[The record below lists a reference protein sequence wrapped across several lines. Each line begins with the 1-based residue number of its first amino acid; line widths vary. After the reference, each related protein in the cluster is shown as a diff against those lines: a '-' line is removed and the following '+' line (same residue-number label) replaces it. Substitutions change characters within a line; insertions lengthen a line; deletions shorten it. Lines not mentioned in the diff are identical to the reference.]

1 MGGERSTNDD
11 KKTPTNDNETSTND
25 DKETPTND
33 GDATDEVDGTADSAE
48 TADHTAGLSNELLAS
63 LTDAPRQELS
73 EPDATLYD
81 ELVDSDQRALARVLT
96 RIENRADGAR
106 ELLAALHSHAETTPV
121 LGITGSP
128 GAGKST
134 LVDKLT
140 DYYRERGETVG
151 VLAVDPASPY
161 TGGSVLGDRIRMGST
176 AGDEGVFVR
185 SMSARGRLG
194 GLSMATADAVT
205 AYEAFGMDRIIIET
219 VGAGQNEADIV
230 ETADTVA
237 VVVQPGSGDDI
248 QLLKAGILE
257 ISDIF
262 VVNKA
267 DMDESAQTVAD
278 LEAMV
283 HGATQTGGAAGH
295 HTADVG
301 SRGGDSTATGDT
313 DDDDTTAWTP
323 PVVETIATTG
333 QGIDTLA
340 DAVAD
345 HTTHLTAGDATDR
358 RRQRAAATLQRLLRS
373 DLGAIGDRLLTA
385 HGGLD
390 AIAAA
395 VAERDVDPYTVVD
408 RLVGPIDA
416 AVSSPGGDTDPTA
429 ESTADSDS
437 KERAERSA
445 VDDTDD
451 AI

>member
-1 MGGERSTNDD
+1 MGEDTDTEGDD
-11 KKTPTNDNETSTND
+11 PT
-25 DKETPTND
+25 
-33 GDATDEVDGTADSAE
+33 AA
-48 TADHTAGLSNELLAS
+48 LSEELLAA
-63 LTDAPRQELS
+63 LPADPHEQLS
-73 EPDATLYD
+73 EANRTLLD
-81 ELVDSDQRALARVLT
+81 DLLNGDQRALARVLT
-96 RIENRADGAR
+96 KIENRSEEAR
-106 ELLAALHSHAETTPV
+106 ELLAALHSHAGTTPV
-121 LGITGSP
+121 VGITGSP

-140 DYYRERGETVG
+140 DHYRERGETVG

-194 GLSMATADAVT
+194 GLSMATTDAVT

-219 VGAGQNEADIV
+219 VGAGQNEVDIV

-237 VVVQPGSGDDI
+237 VVVQPGSGDDV

-257 ISDIF
+257 IGDLF

-267 DMDESAQTVAD
+267 DMDEAAQTVAD

-283 HGATQTGGAAGH
+283 HGAKPTGGVAGH

-301 SRGGDSTATGDT
+301 AGGDGRGEGDAAGDPMGDDT
-313 DDDDTTAWTP
+313 DNGDDETAAWTP
-323 PVVETIATTG
+323 PVIETIATTG
-333 QGIDTLA
+333 EGIESVA
-340 DAVAD
+340 DAVAA
-345 HTTHLTAGDATDR
+345 HTTHLAAADATSR

-373 DLGAIGDRLLTA
+373 DLGAISDRLLTA

-390 AIAAA
+390 ALAAA
-395 VAERDVDPYTVVD
+395 VAEREVDPYTVVD

-416 AVSSPGGDTDPTA
+416 AISPPAVDDASGTSAPTEDTDRPERSTGGDTDTMM
-429 ESTADSDS
+429 
-437 KERAERSA
+437 
-445 VDDTDD
+445 
-451 AI
+451 

>member
-1 MGGERSTNDD
+1 MSE
-11 KKTPTNDNETSTND
+11 ETSAD
-25 DKETPTND
+25 AGDETATND
-33 GDATDEVDGTADSAE
+33 GEDTAIETDTTTDS
-48 TADHTAGLSNELLAS
+48 TDTSDPTAGLSDELLAT
-63 LTDAPRQELS
+63 LPDAPKKELS
-73 EPDATLYD
+73 EANATLYND
-81 ELVDSDQRALARVLT
+81 LVDGDQRALARVLT
-96 RIENRADGAR
+96 KIEDRADGSR

-176 AGDEGVFVR
+176 AADEGVFVR

-194 GLSMATADAVT
+194 GLSMATTDAVT

-219 VGAGQNEADIV
+219 VGAGQNEVDIV

-257 ISDIF
+257 IGDIF

-267 DMDESAQTVAD
+267 DMDEAAQTVAD

-283 HGATQTGGAAGH
+283 HGATQTSGAAGH

-301 SRGGDSTATGDT
+301 SRGGDSNDNGDGNDDSNDSNDTGDG
-313 DDDDTTAWTP
+313 DTTAWTP

-333 QGIDTLA
+333 GGIDGFA

-345 HTTHLTAGDATDR
+345 HTAHLNESADAIGR
-358 RRQRAAATLQRLLRS
+358 RHQRAAATLQRLLRS
-373 DLGAIGDRLLTA
+373 DLSEISDRLLTA

-390 AIAAA
+390 GLAAA
-395 VAERDVDPYTVVD
+395 VAEREVDPYTVVD
-408 RLVGPIDA
+408 RLVEPIDA
-416 AVSSPGGDTDPTA
+416 AVAASEVD
-429 ESTADSDS
+429 ADSTENTS
-437 KERAERSA
+437 
-445 VDDTDD
+445 
-451 AI
+451 

>member
-1 MGGERSTNDD
+1 MGEEM
-11 KKTPTNDNETSTND
+11 PTNADEDTANETDSTD
-25 DKETPTND
+25 TDTPESTP
-33 GDATDEVDGTADSAE
+33 
-48 TADHTAGLSNELLAS
+48 GLSDSLLAT
-63 LTDAPRQELS
+63 LPDAPQEALS
-73 EPDATLYD
+73 ESNATLYD
-81 ELVDSDQRALARVLT
+81 GLVDGDQRALARVLT
-96 RIENRADGAR
+96 KIEDRADGAR

-219 VGAGQNEADIV
+219 VGAGQNEVDIV

-257 ISDIF
+257 IGDIF

-267 DMDESAQTVAD
+267 DMDEAAQTVAD

-283 HGATQTGGAAGH
+283 HGANQTGGAAGH

-301 SRGGDSTATGDT
+301 SRGGDSTATGDSNDDT
-313 DDDDTTAWTP
+313 DDGNTTAWTP

-333 QGIDTLA
+333 EGIDTLA
-340 DAVAD
+340 DTVAD
-345 HTTHLTAGDATDR
+345 HTTHLSESTGAESR
-358 RRQRAAATLQRLLRS
+358 RHQRAAATLQRLLRS
-373 DLGAIGDRLLTA
+373 DLGEISDRLLTA

-395 VAERDVDPYTVVD
+395 VAEREVDPYTVVD
-408 RLVGPIDA
+408 RLVRPIDA
-416 AVSSPGGDTDPTA
+416 AIDRTNDTD
-429 ESTADSDS
+429 
-437 KERAERSA
+437 
-445 VDDTDD
+445 
-451 AI
+451 